1 MIMEQKIRSAEFVPG
16 MSPYPTVVTVYTVQY
31 MLVKYN
37 PLSVK
42 FSSFILSIQLPSA
55 TPVSL
60 SPANIGIMIHKQ
72 PTIWIITS
80 DIRRK
85 KKSRSN
91 PEPIL
96 SKSEKRLIN
105 LDLSFIIRI
114 TLSNRVSLTSLYIF
128 PILAIL
134 TSSLALEASRMTSN
148 GMMERKSTANQ
159 P

>member
-1 MIMEQKIRSAEFVPG
+1 
-16 MSPYPTVVTVYTVQY
+16 
-31 MLVKYN
+31 
-37 PLSVK
+37 
-42 FSSFILSIQLPSA
+42 
-55 TPVSL
+55 
-60 SPANIGIMIHKQ
+60 
-72 PTIWIITS
+72 
-80 DIRRK
+80 
-85 KKSRSN
+85 
-91 PEPIL
+91 L
-96 SKSEKRLIN
+96 SKSEKSLIN